1 MSALVTSLASFE
13 ARERLV
19 DNARTQ
25 DFAELIRI
33 AGLDPKKHLRF
44 ADWSGVDF
52 SGSDLRGFDFT
63 GAKLIGCNF
72 KEARIERARFD
83 QALIDEVRPGT
94 ELEPGRTNLWAAK
107 DWERF
112 VKSWKRADK
121 PAPEHLPPGSVFQDA
136 PFAPEMVVVPQGRF
150 WMGSRDGE
158 GRESER
164 PRHEVTI
171 PQAFAIGRVPL
182 TFDEWDAARAA
193 GGVKHEPDDNGWGR
207 GRRPVINVSWTDAE
221 GYVAWL
227 SRITGK
233 PYRLLSEAEWE
244 YACRAGTETVY
255 SIGDTITSAQ
265 AHFFEG
271 NWGGAGATV
280 KVASFPANNFGLFDM
295 HGNVWEWCEDRWHEK
310 YAHKPDGLKQTGGA
324 WISGRSWHRVL
335 RGGYWQSSPR
345 HVRAAIRVR
354 NDPSAR
360 ADAYGFRLARALF
373 TS

>member
-121 PAPEHLPPGSVFQDA
+121 
-136 PFAPEMVVVPQGRF
+136 
-150 WMGSRDGE
+150 
-158 GRESER
+158 
-164 PRHEVTI
+164 
-171 PQAFAIGRVPL
+171 
-182 TFDEWDAARAA
+182 
-193 GGVKHEPDDNGWGR
+193 
-207 GRRPVINVSWTDAE
+207 
-221 GYVAWL
+221 
-227 SRITGK
+227 
-233 PYRLLSEAEWE
+233 
-244 YACRAGTETVY
+244 
-255 SIGDTITSAQ
+255 
-265 AHFFEG
+265 
-271 NWGGAGATV
+271 
-280 KVASFPANNFGLFDM
+280 
-295 HGNVWEWCEDRWHEK
+295 
-310 YAHKPDGLKQTGGA
+310 
-324 WISGRSWHRVL
+324 
-335 RGGYWQSSPR
+335 
-345 HVRAAIRVR
+345 
-354 NDPSAR
+354 
-360 ADAYGFRLARALF
+360 
-373 TS
+373 